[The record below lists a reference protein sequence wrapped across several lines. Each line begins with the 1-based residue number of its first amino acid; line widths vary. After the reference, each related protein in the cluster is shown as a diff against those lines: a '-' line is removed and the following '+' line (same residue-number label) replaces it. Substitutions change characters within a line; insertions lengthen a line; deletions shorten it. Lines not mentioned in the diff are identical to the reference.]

1 MLFISFKGD
10 LLLLP
15 SADSSFLTFLTA
27 GEGDLLLLLT
37 STDGNLFTFLPVG
50 DDEFFLNSISGEPFL
65 VGTLDWGE
73 GVRLLRFFCRF
84 GD

>member
-37 STDGNLFTFLPVG
+37 STEGNLFTFLPVG
-50 DDEFFLNSISGEPFL
+50 DDDCFLSSISGEPFL
-65 VGTLDWGE
+65 VGTRDWGE
-73 GVRLLRFFCRF
+73 GVRLLPFWRRL